1 MILIFFT
8 WIVMCW
14 FFLST
19 GIFFKSFLKLSNID
33 LPITVFLGMF
43 LQCLM
48 LSICCFFTKIG
59 LEILLLNLCC
69 NVFLFFY
76 FRKKIIIDCR
86 EFIFEIKKTN
96 IYSKSILILILVLSL
111 YKCSL
116 KPFLI
121 DNESYYIQTIK
132 WINEYG
138 FVKGL
143 ANLHIFLAQ
152 MSPLHVLQAGFNFSF
167 LTNNINDINGL
178 ILMISSLFFVIKA
191 EKYYA
196 ENQKFSFLNFL
207 LIFNFLYFQFIGQPS
222 PDFILMIISQI
233 IFYLYLE
240 ENKNQDALKTSIFL
254 FLFIVFVKITIA
266 PIGLLLVIWMIQ
278 LRKYFK
284 IFVIS
289 STLILLILIVKNSN
303 ISGYPFYPFDF
314 YSINVDW
321 KIPENLFNFI
331 TDSTKNTG
339 YFENQVIVNPTFFQ
353 KIIGWLNLSG
363 LNRIFNF
370 GMLLLFVLTLFT
382 PEFRKSKIYQNLYF
396 IILIHFFVLLFTSPQ
411 FRYFLPQFIF
421 FTVLIIA
428 NFANYFK
435 LNYSIVQISVLIFII
450 FSCIFIEY
458 YDFKNIT
465 DNKLMQQNSSFT
477 FKNFLIP
484 EKNSKYDAMTFEKV
498 KNGNLNYY
506 SPTTNFFFF
515 GTADGKLPC
524 VNKYQIDYLE
534 KYYFIKPQMRTD
546 KVSDGFY
553 SEILK
558 TE

>member
-19 GIFFKSFLKLSNID
+19 GIFFKSILKLTNID

-43 LQCLM
+43 VQSLM
-48 LSICCFFTKIG
+48 LSTCCFFTKIG
-59 LEILLLNLCC
+59 FEIFLLNLGC
-69 NVFLFFY
+69 NGLLFFY
-76 FRKKIIIDCR
+76 FRQKITSDLKG
-86 EFIFEIKKTN
+86 FIFDIKKTN
-96 IYSKSILILILVLSL
+96 IYSKSILIQILVLSL
-111 YKCSL
+111 YKCSM

-152 MSPLHVLQAGFNFSF
+152 ISPFHALQAGFNFSF

-178 ILMISSLFFVIKA
+178 ILVISSLFFVLKA
-191 EKYYA
+191 EKFYT
-196 ENQKFSFLNFL
+196 ENHKFSFLNFL
-207 LIFNFLYFQFIGQPS
+207 LIFNFLYFQFICQPS
-222 PDFILMIISQI
+222 PDFVLIIISQI

-240 ENKNQDALKTSIFL
+240 ENKNENALKSSIFL

-266 PIGLLLVIWMIQ
+266 PLGLLLVIWMIQ

-289 STLILLILIVKNSN
+289 STLILLILILKNSN

-314 YSINVDW
+314 YSLNVDW

-370 GMLLLFVLTLFT
+370 GMLLLFILTLFT

-396 IILIHFFVLLFTSPQ
+396 VILIHFFVLLFTSPQ
-411 FRYFLPQFIF
+411 FRYFLPEFIF
-421 FTVLIIA
+421 FTVLIVA

-435 LNYSIVQISVLIFII
+435 INYSVIQISVLIFII
-450 FSCIFIEY
+450 FSSIFIEY

-465 DNKLMQQNSSFT
+465 DNKLMQQNSSFK

-546 KVSDGFY
+546 KIENGFY